1 MRNDWQD
8 FNDAPPPVA
17 SPDIASE
24 REELRQA
31 LLASLEGVL
40 FTLLPAG
47 RVSNGKFHVGDLLG
61 SPGRSLEVV
70 LAGGGTVRATL
81 PPVLKPTAPT
91 RAPRP

>member
-47 RVSNGKFHVGDLLG
+47 RVRNGKLCGRLAG
-61 SPGRSLEVV
+61 SPAQLDVPARRLVSG
-70 LAGGGTVRATL
+70 
-81 PPVLKPTAPT
+81 PTASPD
-91 RAPRP
+91 RAVIFLISSPGI